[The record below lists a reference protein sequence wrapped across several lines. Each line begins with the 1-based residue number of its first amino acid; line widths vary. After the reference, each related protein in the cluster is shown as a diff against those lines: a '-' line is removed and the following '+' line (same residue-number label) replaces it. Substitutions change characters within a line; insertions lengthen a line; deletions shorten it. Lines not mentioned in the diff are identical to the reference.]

1 MQVARLFI
9 IYVLVSIVITTI
21 VAIRNNLDVG
31 SAIFV
36 GGILSVF
43 VLAFFQIFFMDK
55 AARKDREDRNQNGRN
70 NNL

>member
-1 MQVARLFI
+1 MRVARLFI
-9 IYVLVSIVITTI
+9 IYVLISIVITTI

-43 VLAFFQIFFMDK
+43 VLAFF
-55 AARKDREDRNQNGRN
+55 
-70 NNL
+70 